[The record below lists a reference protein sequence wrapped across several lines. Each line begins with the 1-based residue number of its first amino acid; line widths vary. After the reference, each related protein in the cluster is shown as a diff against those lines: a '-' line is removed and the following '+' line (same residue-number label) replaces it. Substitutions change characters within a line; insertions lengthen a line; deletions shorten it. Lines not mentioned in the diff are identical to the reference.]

1 MVATNSDYTGSEIAA
16 IIGWRYVRN
25 NQDRWHTSQIA
36 EEFDLHRG
44 TVRGIFSKRE
54 SQNGYLQPMRE
65 YVLSGDPIPANGK
78 PLTTQAGAFVIACHL
93 PPGPLALVRELDAGG
108 PGPMEPQ
115 ANGAGGIVQD
125 EPAAP
130 GAVQPVGSKCGHPVG
145 RDELTMETYNADSML
160 QLQAPVHA
168 AAGTGAGGE

>member
-44 TVRGIFSKRE
+44 TVRGIFSKLRDVIAIESRKVSRE
-54 SQNGYLQPMRE
+54 AQNGYLQPMRE

-78 PLTTQAGAFVIACHL
+78 PLSTQAGAFVIACL
-93 PPGPLALVRELDAGG
+93 LARWRWCENSTLADLARWNRKRTAQVVLYRMSLLPLARYSRS
-108 PGPMEPQ
+108 
-115 ANGAGGIVQD
+115 GA
-125 EPAAP
+125 
-130 GAVQPVGSKCGHPVG
+130 
-145 RDELTMETYNADSML
+145 NADILWVVMN
-160 QLQAPVHA
+160 
-168 AAGTGAGGE
+168 